1 MINPHLVLLVLIFSV
16 PMTVYGQSPTVDQI
30 LAEAAAS
37 VGRPGDIAKLKS
49 ILAFADCI
57 GPNGTY
63 STKIASFRTNKTR
76 FEQTYSYK
84 PDRLIVNINED
95 AVWTVSEKGPD
106 ISTAFQRM
114 AARGHEYQKMAFD
127 VRSFFTGLRL
137 AGEEEFEGNTSI
149 KLSGKNELGM
159 DADVHFD
166 KLTKRF
172 SGYVLKIPNSDKT
185 ITNVVLEWKR
195 VGNLRLPSVVRA
207 TDDQG
212 DWTLRFHTI
221 TLNKAVE
228 KLLEIPPRVADI
240 AELLR
245 LHEQQKEAHLSYNA
259 GLFVEMF
266 ADQLMQLQRGS
277 VVTRSRSENLARFKS
292 YFSTFNF
299 QEWENIKPP
308 IVKVSND
315 GSMATIVVQ
324 KSVKG
329 TFRNEKGEEEF
340 DHTVFAWLE
349 VWERIDGKW
358 KITTVASTEKNG
370 AN

>member
-1 MINPHLVLLVLIFSV
+1 MINLHLVLLVLIFSI
-16 PMTVYGQSPTVDQI
+16 PMSVFGQSPTADQI

-37 VGRPGDIAKLKS
+37 VGSPGDIAKLKS
-49 ILAFADCI
+49 ILAFADCV
-57 GPNGTY
+57 GPKGTY
-63 STKIASFRTNKTR
+63 STKIASFRTKNTR

-84 PDRLIVNINED
+84 PDRLIVNINGD
-95 AVWTVSEKGPD
+95 VVWTVSEKGPE

-127 VRSFFTGLRL
+127 LRSFFTGLKS
-137 AGEEEFEGNTSI
+137 AGEEDFEGKPSI

-159 DADVHFD
+159 DADVFFD

-172 SGYVLKIPNSDKT
+172 SGYVLKVPNSDKT
-185 ITNVVLEWKR
+185 IKNVVLEWKR
-195 VGNLRLPSVVRA
+195 VGNLMLPSVVRA

-221 TLNKAVE
+221 TLNNAVE
-228 KLLEIPPRVADI
+228 KLLEIPPRVADT
-240 AELLR
+240 AELMK
-245 LHEQQKEAHLSYNA
+245 LHELQKEAHLSYNA

-277 VVTRSRSENLARFKS
+277 VVTRSRSENLARFKN
-292 YFSTFNF
+292 YFSTFKF
-299 QEWENIKPP
+299 QEWEDIKPP
-308 IVKVSND
+308 IVKISND
-315 GSMATIVVQ
+315 GSMATIAVQ

-329 TFRNEKGEEEF
+329 TYKNDKDEEVF
-340 DHTVFAWLE
+340 DHTIFAWLE
-349 VWERIDGKW
+349 VWEKVDGKW
-358 KITTVASTEKNG
+358 KVTTVASTEKNG